1 MQDMFEE
8 DFSVVDSGGRLRSRY
23 NGMVYTYYLD
33 QDIGM
38 PDEYRDLISTLENMQ
53 ENDTL
58 NLMINSHG
66 GALHT
71 AVAIVNAIRST
82 RGTVHGVNCG
92 VAISAASCIFLAC
105 HSAEVTA
112 HSSLMAH
119 TGSGIEM
126 GKLSDTSKSIIHAEV
141 QINKFYRDV
150 YEHFFTEDEIS
161 RILRGEDFWLN
172 DDEICDRLERRQEL
186 EQKAAEENTQYITY
200 DDLMKMTKK
209 DILSTLGV
217 QSPDEM

>member
-1 MQDMFEE
+1 MFEE
-8 DFSVVDSGGRLRSRY
+8 EISMVNTSDRLASRV

-38 PDEYRDLISTLENMQ
+38 PEEYRDLISTLENMN
-53 ENDTL
+53 ETDTMV
-58 NLMINSHG
+58 LMINSYG
-66 GALHT
+66 GVLHT

-82 RGTVHGVNCG
+82 RGNVHGVNCG

-105 HSAEVTA
+105 HSAEVTD

-119 TGSGIEM
+119 TGSGVEM
-126 GKLSDTSKSIIHAEV
+126 GKLSDTSKSIIHAEG

-161 RILRGEDFWLN
+161 RMLKGEDFWLN
-172 DDEICDRLERRQEL
+172 DDEICERLQKRQEL
-186 EQKAAEENTQYITY
+186 LEKEEEESTEYITY

-209 DILSTLGV
+209 DILKTLGV
-217 QSPDEM
+217 GVPAGR